1 MKELIPTQHIGDG
14 LYFSDEGYGVDIAV
28 NDHRNSVAWLD
39 MFDIDA
45 AIEYLQK
52 VKERIL
58 NTEL

>member
-1 MKELIPTQHIGDG
+1 MKELIPAQHIGDG
-14 LYFSDEGYGVDIAV
+14 LYFTDQGQGIDIAV

-39 MFDIDA
+39 MFDINT

-52 VKERIL
+52 VKDRIL

>member
-1 MKELIPTQHIGDG
+1 MKELIPAQHIGDG
-14 LYFSDEGYGVDIAV
+14 LYFTDEGYGINIAV

-39 MFDIDA
+39 MQDISA

-52 VKERIL
+52 VKERIQ